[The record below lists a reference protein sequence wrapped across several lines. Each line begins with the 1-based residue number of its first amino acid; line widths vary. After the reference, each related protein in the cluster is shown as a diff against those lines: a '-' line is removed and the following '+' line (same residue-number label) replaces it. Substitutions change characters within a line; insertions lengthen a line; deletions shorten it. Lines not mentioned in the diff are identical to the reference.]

1 MNAEEIVL
9 GGYKNFAEGDMEAL
23 AKIYHPECKITI
35 NGNHSLSGTYVGFQS
50 FLENV
55 LANLDNVW
63 PGFNLDI
70 EKVVSNETDVCVFV
84 KVTAENLN
92 SKSIHHFVI
101 KDGLEVE
108 FNLYDDSQKMSEA
121 MKSIN

>member
-1 MNAEEIVL
+1 MTAEEIVL
-9 GGYKNFAEGDMEAL
+9 GGYKNFAEGDMVSL
-23 AKIYHPECKITI
+23 SKLYHPECQITI
-35 NGNHSLSGTYVGFQS
+35 NGSHSLSGTYIGFQS

-55 LANLDNVW
+55 LAKLDKVW

-70 EKVVSNETDVCVFV
+70 EKIVSNETDVCVFV
-84 KVTAENLN
+84 NITAENLN

-108 FNLYDDSQKMSEA
+108 FNLYDDSQKMSQA
-121 MKSIN
+121 MKDIN